1 MAVTK
6 THPISSTLNLALE
19 YILNP
24 QKTDEKLL
32 VSSYGCSP
40 ETADIEFG
48 WTREKTQNFRGK
60 HLARHLIQSF
70 EPGETTPEQ
79 AHEIG
84 MRLAQEVLSGKY
96 EFVLTTHIDRGHIHN
111 HIIFNAV
118 SFIDYKKYQSNK
130 LSYRFIRQTSDK
142 LCEEYGLSVI
152 RNPKSKGK
160 SYIEHT
166 AAKQGRSW
174 KARLKV
180 AVDINISRAKDFDEF
195 LRLMEQSGYKVKRQ
209 NKNISFCTDGR
220 ERYMRSKTLGDDY
233 TVEAIKERIAGR
245 ARKITAPKTDRSIN
259 LIIDIQNC
267 IKAQESK
274 GYEHWAK
281 INNLKQ
287 AAKTLN
293 FLTENNITTYE
304 DLEKSAE
311 RTHKNFDSIS
321 EKIKSVEKQINTTA
335 LLIKNV
341 ETYSRL
347 KPVMGKYKKAKNKEQ
362 FKEKYRAEITLFE
375 AAFKEL
381 KNADY
386 PPVKELRQSYSE
398 LTEEKKKLYEEYKKC
413 KSKATE
419 IDVVKSNV
427 ETLLGASHK
436 PSREKS
442 AFLE

>member
-48 WTREKTQNFRGK
+48 WTREKAQNFRGK

-166 AAKQGRSW
+166 AAKQGKSW
-174 KARLKV
+174 KAQLKM

-195 LRLMEQSGYKVKRQ
+195 LRLMEQSRYKVKRQ
-209 NKNISFCTDGR
+209 NKNISFCADGR

-245 ARKITAPKTDRSIN
+245 ARKITAPKIDRSIN
-259 LIIDIQNC
+259 FIIDIQNC

-287 AAKTLN
+287 ASKTLN

-304 DLEKSAE
+304 DLEKSAQQ
-311 RTHKNFDSIS
+311 THKNFDAVS

-347 KPVMGKYKKAKNKEQ
+347 KPVMDKYKKAKNKEQ

-413 KSKATE
+413 KSKAAE

>member
-6 THPISSTLNLALE
+6 THPISSTLNLALG

-48 WTREKTQNFRGK
+48 WTREKAQNFRGN

-84 MRLAQEVLSGKY
+84 TRLAQEVLGGKY

-166 AAKQGRSW
+166 AAKQGKSW
-174 KARLKV
+174 KAQLKV

-195 LRLMEQSGYKVKRQ
+195 LSLMEQSGYKVKRQ

-245 ARKITAPKTDRSIN
+245 ARKITAPKIDRGIN

-274 GYEHWAK
+274 AYEHWVK

-304 DLEKSAE
+304 DLDKSAE
-311 RTHKNFDSIS
+311 RTNKNFDSIS

-347 KPVMGKYKKAKNKEQ
+347 KPVMEKYKKAKNKEQ

-386 PPVKELRQSYSE
+386 PPVKELRQSYSK
-398 LTEEKKKLYEEYKKC
+398 LTEEKKTLYEEYKKC
-413 KSKATE
+413 KSKAAE

>member
-6 THPISSTLNLALE
+6 NHPINSTLKKAIQ
-19 YILNP
+19 YICNP
-24 QKTDEKLL
+24 EKTDGTLL
-32 VSSYGCSP
+32 IDSYGCTP
-40 ETADIEFG
+40 ETADIEFE
-48 WTREKTQNFRGK
+48 WTRKKAKDNGK
-60 HLARHLIQSF
+60 ESHLARHFIQSF
-70 EPGETTPEQ
+70 SPGETTPEQ

-84 MRLAQEVLSGKY
+84 KKLADEILGGRYEYILS
-96 EFVLTTHIDRGHIHN
+96 THIDRGHIHN
-111 HIIFNAV
+111 HIIFNDV
-118 SFIDYKKYQSNK
+118 NFVDYRHSHINKKWYYDTRRIND
-130 LSYRFIRQTSDK
+130 R

-152 RNPKSKGK
+152 PQNENKGK
-160 SYIEHT
+160 SYIEYT
-166 AAKQGRSW
+166 AAKQGTSY
-174 KARLKV
+174 KAQLKADIDK
-180 AVDINISRAKDFDEF
+180 AVRKSLDYSDFL
-195 LRLMEQSGYKVKRQ
+195 LRMEIAGYEVKQ
-209 NKNISFCTDGR
+209 GKYISFRAAGR
-220 ERYMRSKTLGDDY
+220 ERFVRGKTLGGYY
-233 TVEAIKERIAGR
+233 TEDSIKERIAKNAIHR
-245 ARKITAPKTDRSIN
+245 PKKDNRRIN

-274 GYEHWAK
+274 GYEHWSK
-281 INNLKQ
+281 IYNLKQ

-304 DLEKSAE
+304 DLDKSAE

-347 KPVMGKYKKAKNKEQ
+347 KPVMEKYKKAKNKEQ

-386 PPVKELRQSYSE
+386 PPVKELRQSYSK
-398 LTEEKKKLYEEYKKC
+398 LTEEKKTLYEEYKKC
-413 KSKATE
+413 KSKVAE

-442 AFLE
+442 AFLG

>member
-24 QKTDEKLL
+24 HKTDEKLL

-166 AAKQGRSW
+166 AAKQGKSW
-174 KARLKV
+174 KAQLKM

-195 LRLMEQSGYKVKRQ
+195 LRLMKQSRYKVKRQ
-209 NKNISFCTDGR
+209 NKNISFCADGR
-220 ERYMRSKTLGDDY
+220 ERYMRSKTLGDYY
-233 TVEAIKERIAGR
+233 TVEAIKERISGR
-245 ARKITAPKTDRSIN
+245 ARKITAPKIDRSIN

-274 GYEHWAK
+274 AYEHWVK

-304 DLEKSAE
+304 DLDKSAE

-347 KPVMGKYKKAKNKEQ
+347 KPVMEKYKKAKNKEQ

-386 PPVKELRQSYSE
+386 PPVKELRQSYSK
-398 LTEEKKKLYEEYKKC
+398 LTEEKKTLYEEYKKC
-413 KSKATE
+413 KSKAAE

>member
-1 MAVTK
+1 MAITK
-6 THPISSTLNLALE
+6 NHPINSTLKKAIE
-19 YILNP
+19 YICNP
-24 QKTDEKLL
+24 DKTDGTLL
-32 VSSYGCSP
+32 IDSYGCTP
-40 ETADIEFG
+40 ETADIEFE
-48 WTREKTQNFRGK
+48 WTRKKAKDNGK
-60 HLARHLIQSF
+60 ESHLARHFIQAF

-84 MRLAQEVLSGKY
+84 KKLADEILGGKY
-96 EFVLTTHIDRGHIHN
+96 EYILSTHIDRGHIHN
-111 HIIFNAV
+111 HIIFNDV
-118 SFIDYKKYQSNK
+118 NFVDYRHSHINKKWYYDTRK
-130 LSYRFIRQTSDK
+130 ISDR
-142 LCEEYGLSVI
+142 LCDEYGLSVI
-152 RNPKSKGK
+152 PQNENKGK
-160 SYIEHT
+160 SYIEYT
-166 AAKQGRSW
+166 AAKQGTSY
-174 KARLKV
+174 KAQLKADIDK
-180 AVDINISRAKDFDEF
+180 AVRKSLDYSDFL
-195 LRLMEQSGYKVKRQ
+195 LRMEIAGYEVK
-209 NKNISFCTDGR
+209 KGKYISFRAAGR
-220 ERYMRSKTLGDDY
+220 ERFVRGKTLGGYY
-233 TVEAIKERIAGR
+233 TEDSIKERIAKNAIHR
-245 ARKITAPKTDRSIN
+245 PKKDNRRIN

-274 GYEHWAK
+274 GYEHWSK
-281 INNLKQ
+281 IYNLKQ

-304 DLEKSAE
+304 DLDKSAE

-347 KPVMGKYKKAKNKEQ
+347 KPVMEKYKKAKNKEQ

-386 PPVKELRQSYSE
+386 PPVKELRQSYSK
-398 LTEEKKKLYEEYKKC
+398 LTEEKKTLYEEYKKC
-413 KSKATE
+413 KSKVAE

-442 AFLE
+442 AFLG

>member
-6 THPISSTLNLALE
+6 THPISATLNLALE

-48 WTREKTQNFRGK
+48 WTREKTRNFRGK

-166 AAKQGRSW
+166 AAKQGKSW
-174 KARLKV
+174 KAQLKM

-245 ARKITAPKTDRSIN
+245 ARKITALKIDRSIN

-293 FLTENNITTYE
+293 FLTENNIATYE

-311 RTHKNFDSIS
+311 QTHKNFDAVS

-347 KPVMGKYKKAKNKEQ
+347 KPVMEKYKKAKNKEQ

-375 AAFKEL
+375 AVFKEL

-386 PPVKELRQSYSE
+386 PPVKELRQSYSK
-398 LTEEKKKLYEEYKKC
+398 LTEEKKTLYEEYKKC
-413 KSKATE
+413 KSKAAE